1 MKKLFALLI
10 LFNCSILRGY
20 AQEETTDEETEMPQK
35 GIENVWRSSD
45 LDGEQA
51 VLRQNRRAKKHD
63 GSELLPEGSMR
74 VGCVCMD
81 YIEQQHTGRGA
92 CGGHNGVRFWL
103 YALPNGGTGRIPTL
117 RHEGH
122 PDTLLDTEIV
132 KLAAFKRYERLTAQR
147 QLDFYKSLEQHP
159 EWLSDIMGV
168 APSASGLP
176 DSLRIVLPTMPI
188 DPFAQNTLLYS
199 ISVLLGSGA
208 VWVIKKLTEGKTQTD
223 KPELPTPQDMI

>member
-1 MKKLFALLI
+1 MKKLFTFLL
-10 LFNCSILRGY
+10 LFTLSILRGY
-20 AQEETTDEETEMPQK
+20 AQEETPDEETEMPQK

-45 LDGEQA
+45 LEGEQA
-51 VLRQNRRAKKHD
+51 VLRQNRRGKRAD
-63 GSELLPEGSMR
+63 GAQLLPAGSTR

-81 YIEQQHTGRGA
+81 YIPQQHTGRGA

-103 YALPNGGTGRIPTL
+103 YALPDGDTARIATL

-159 EWLSDIMGV
+159 EWLSDIISV

-199 ISVLLGSGA
+199 ISMLIGSGA
-208 VWVIKKLTEGKTQTD
+208 VWVIKKLTEGKTSTE
-223 KPELPTPQDMI
+223 KPELPAPQDMI